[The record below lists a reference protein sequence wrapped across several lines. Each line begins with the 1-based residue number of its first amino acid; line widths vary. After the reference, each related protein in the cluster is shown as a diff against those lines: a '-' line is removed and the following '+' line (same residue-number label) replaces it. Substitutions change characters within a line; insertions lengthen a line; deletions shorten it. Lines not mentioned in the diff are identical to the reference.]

1 MKRII
6 PKPSKVR
13 ISFLKDLVVRDI
25 VFASICLLIT
35 GLIAFSNLPH
45 KYIFTIA
52 FFLLSCSL
60 FFFKVEERL
69 YYELYLFF
77 RFVFSK
83 KKCSGSLV
91 TAVKDVKNE
100 YIEFK
105 GGYFAGVLEVSSK
118 EFFLLREE
126 NQDNIIDIFSCVF
139 KNLTEGQK
147 VSLIKLD
154 RPVFLDA
161 QVEELEKEL
170 KSFKGTEK
178 LSQAKKYIL
187 EDRLLALKEINA
199 IDKCCYYNAF
209 YIVVYGTKSSVDS
222 VLTQS
227 QKEFTSIDLKTERL
241 SDAKLVGF
249 AKRTITQVF
258 DERETSAIKNVVKYI
273 TPKRVRFKKKCAVVD
288 DVVENTFVINRYP
301 LETFNAWA
309 TALCNI
315 DYTKVVINATPVNV
329 EKAIKQLDRSAFE
342 LEEQY
347 TKTGKISKRTETELH
362 YQSLKY
368 LVEELGNNNEVML
381 DVTASVTAYDYDKK
395 GARFR
400 REIKKKINKLG
411 FRTSSMIYKQ
421 AEAFKISALNGS
433 FDKKQLYSQ
442 GINSSSLGACFPF
455 VASQIIEKNGIMIGE
470 NSMPVIVDF
479 SKRDDNYKNSNIVV
493 LGSVGSGKTFFAKTL
508 FSNLLS
514 KNYRLYVLDPENEYT
529 ILADN
534 VGGKIIDMGSGGN
547 IINPFAVLTDVAGD
561 DNSSNL
567 LLEHLTFL
575 EEFFKITLD
584 GISTDCLELCMS
596 LLKNLYYVA
605 GIDEKT
611 DLKNFTGNYP
621 TFDDFIDVINV
632 YMDAEKKDSSK
643 SSKYETLKTY
653 LTKFAKGGRYSF
665 LWNGQTNLNT
675 NENFVVF
682 NFQTL
687 LSNANKTIAS
697 AQMLLL
703 TQYLNNELIINYNK
717 IKAGKQVNNIII
729 AIDEAH
735 VFIDSNNPIALS
747 FMKNTAKR
755 CRKYGGM
762 QVVMTQS
769 VNDFLGSIEIER
781 ESKAVIT
788 ESQYTFV
795 FPLNASS
802 TADFLKLYDK
812 LDINTEE
819 ANEIMDNPRG
829 TAFFIAHQRNRT
841 SFRVVA
847 TPKVRE
853 LFEKQN
859 VKIISK

>member
-161 QVEELEKEL
+161 QVGELEKEL

-621 TFDDFIDVINV
+621 TFDDFIDVINA

-643 SSKYETLKTY
+643 TSKYETLKTY

-735 VFIDSNNPIALS
+735 VFIDPNNPIALS